1 MTSSTTRRP
10 APTPRRWRRR
20 AAAAGLALAMAALAG
35 CSGRYDF
42 NGDLKRPN
50 TFPTPGLQTLLPTEN
65 QTNNVVVTISPY
77 PSATASPERGDNVGT
92 HG

>member
-1 MTSSTTRRP
+1 MSSTIVGR
-10 APTPRRWRRR
+10 PTPTPHVGRR
-20 AAAAGLALAMAALAG
+20 AAVAAGLAVTVLALAG

-42 NGDLKRPN
+42 NGDLRRPN

-65 QTNNVVVTISPY
+65 QTNNVVETISPY
-77 PSATASPERGDNVGT
+77 PSATASPERGDNIGT